1 MEDKFEQELSK
12 IHKKLDKILNLQTK
26 IAKTLHLIPVTEKE
40 EKAIQILQRK
50 NMDLANKVYEALDDM
65 QNIEKEKPI
74 NSFTDLF
81 TNTKDVYSD
90 VIGDDFL
97 GGDL

>member
-74 NSFTDLF
+74 NNFTDLF
-81 TNTKDVYSD
+81 TDAKDVYSD